1 MKFIRVLLVP
11 LVGLVLT
18 SCGSSEPKTT
28 ERQLTLDEASLLSQA
43 SFNNYDGGGA
53 TFDVNTVT
61 APGGPQLRLM
71 GAIDWRT
78 HTGTAEVSTTI
89 PDTTLKNV
97 WWRDDGVLE
106 LRPQLKDTIS
116 AISSVE
122 YPVLLRRPDKSRRL
136 DQVLAI
142 ITGLASEQA
151 ENAQLVLQKEGSAYL
166 RHDVLRGKQVAVLR
180 YGNQSIF
187 WIDTETQKCLRF
199 EGINQLGNQPIV
211 IDFIQHGP
219 QAIRLPPQEAWVDVE
234 GNEQLL
240 QLISGF

>member
-1 MKFIRVLLVP
+1 
-11 LVGLVLT
+11 
-18 SCGSSEPKTT
+18 
-28 ERQLTLDEASLLSQA
+28 
-43 SFNNYDGGGA
+43 
-53 TFDVNTVT
+53 
-61 APGGPQLRLM
+61 
-71 GAIDWRT
+71 
-78 HTGTAEVSTTI
+78 
-89 PDTTLKNV
+89 
-97 WWRDDGVLE
+97 
-106 LRPQLKDTIS
+106 
-116 AISSVE
+116 
-122 YPVLLRRPDKSRRL
+122 L